1 MESPNLSGGIKA
13 INNKAISMKKTL
25 FWILKLCISIGILWY
40 VFSRPD
46 ISPREIAEHIKN
58 IELSRLLIAI
68 GLYIVIV
75 FIACLR
81 WQELLKGQDIYLS
94 FFKTLELNFIGLF
107 FNTFMPSLTGGD
119 VVKAYYVSKHT
130 AQRLEAATTVL
141 IDRVVGM
148 LALLTIGA
156 AASLYA
162 ISDTQIRK
170 PAISIVV
177 LFLIIT
183 ILGIVLFNKRFMKK
197 FSFNVKGERWQK
209 IVVSLKRVYSAFYIY
224 RSKKIL
230 LVKVFLM
237 SIVMQLM
244 FVLMNYQIALG
255 LGLNVSMKY
264 FFLFIPIISVISA
277 IPITFAGWGLGES
290 MYKYFFGLVTGA
302 CGLAVTMSIIVRLIT
317 LILNL
322 FGGIFYIF
330 HKPPKMSTPLH

>member
-1 MESPNLSGGIKA
+1 
-13 INNKAISMKKTL
+13 MKKTL

-46 ISPREIAEHIKN
+46 ISVHKIVEHIKN

-68 GLYIVIV
+68 VLYIVIV
-75 FIACLR
+75 FISCLR
-81 WQELLKGQDIYLS
+81 WQELLKGQDIRLP

-130 AQRLEAATTVL
+130 DQRLEAATTVL
-141 IDRVVGM
+141 IDRIVGM
-148 LALLTIGA
+148 FALLTIGA
-156 AASLYA
+156 VASFYA
-162 ISDTQIRK
+162 VSDPQIRK
-170 PAISIVV
+170 PAISIVM
-177 LFLIIT
+177 LFLII
-183 ILGIVLFNKRFMKK
+183 IVLTIGFFNKRLMKK
-197 FSFNVKGERWQK
+197 ISFNVKKERWQK
-209 IVVSLKRVYSAFYIY
+209 VVISLKRIYSAFYIY
-224 RSKKIL
+224 RVKKGL

-237 SIVMQLM
+237 SIIMQLM

-264 FFLFIPIISVISA
+264 FFLFIPIIAVISA
-277 IPITFAGWGLGES
+277 VPITFAGWGLGES

-330 HKPPKMSTPLH
+330 HKHPKLSQDE

>member
-1 MESPNLSGGIKA
+1 
-13 INNKAISMKKTL
+13 MKKPL

-46 ISPREIAEHIKN
+46 ISPHKIVEHIEN

-68 GLYIVIV
+68 GLYIVII

-81 WQELLKGQDIYLS
+81 WQKLLKGQDIHLP

-107 FNTFMPSLTGGD
+107 FNTFMPSMTGGD

-130 AQRLEAATTVL
+130 NQRVEAATTVL
-141 IDRVVGM
+141 IDRIVGM

-156 AASLYA
+156 VASLYA
-162 ISDTQIRK
+162 ISEPQIRM
-170 PAISIVV
+170 PAIVIVAFFFV
-177 LFLIIT
+177 IT
-183 ILGIVLFNKRFMKK
+183 VLGIAFFNKRLMKK
-197 FSFNVKGERWQK
+197 ISFNAKGKRLQK
-209 IVVSLKRVYSAFYIY
+209 VVVSLKRVYSAFYIY
-224 RSKKIL
+224 RSKKAL

-237 SIVMQLM
+237 SIVIQIMS
-244 FVLMNYQIALG
+244 VLINYQIALG
-255 LGLNVSMKY
+255 LGLDVSMKY
-264 FFLFIPIISVISA
+264 FFLFIPIIAVISA
-277 IPITFAGWGLGES
+277 IPITFAGWGVGES

-317 LILNL
+317 LVLNL

-330 HKPPKMSTPLH
+330 HKHPKTFSE

>member
-1 MESPNLSGGIKA
+1 
-13 INNKAISMKKTL
+13 MKKTL

-46 ISPREIAEHIKN
+46 ISPHKIVEHIKS
-58 IELSRLLIAI
+58 IESARLFMAI

-75 FIACLR
+75 FIVCLR
-81 WQELLKGQDIYLS
+81 WQKLLKGQGVHLP

-107 FNTFMPSLTGGD
+107 FNTFMPSMTGGD

-130 AQRLEAATTVL
+130 DQRLEAATTVL

-148 LALLTIGA
+148 LALLAIGA

-162 ISDTQIRK
+162 ISDPQIRK
-170 PAISIVV
+170 LAISIVV
-177 LFLIIT
+177 FFLIII
-183 ILGIVLFNKRFMKK
+183 ILCIVFFNKRLMKK

-224 RSKKIL
+224 RSKKAL
-230 LVKVFLM
+230 LVEVFLM
-237 SIVMQLM
+237 SIVVQFM

-277 IPITFAGWGLGES
+277 IPITFAGWGIGES
-290 MYKYFFGLVTGA
+290 MYKYFFGLVTEA

-330 HKPPKMSTPLH
+330 HKPPKLSQDEQA

>member
-1 MESPNLSGGIKA
+1 
-13 INNKAISMKKTL
+13 MKKTL

-46 ISPREIAEHIKN
+46 ISPHKIVEHIKS

-81 WQELLKGQDIYLS
+81 WQELLKGQDIYLP

-130 AQRLEAATTVL
+130 DKRLEAATTVL
-141 IDRVVGM
+141 IDRIVGM

-156 AASLYA
+156 VASLYA
-162 ISDTQIRK
+162 ISDPQIRK

-177 LFLIIT
+177 FFLMIT
-183 ILGIVLFNKRFMKK
+183 ILCIVFFNKRLMKK
-197 FSFNVKGERWQK
+197 ISFTVKKERWQK
-209 IVVSLKRVYSAFYIY
+209 AVVSLKRVYSAFYIY
-224 RSKKIL
+224 RSKKAL
-230 LVKVFLM
+230 LAEVFLM
-237 SIVMQLM
+237 SIVIQIMSILI
-244 FVLMNYQIALG
+244 NYQIALG

-264 FFLFIPIISVISA
+264 FFLFIPIIATISVV
-277 IPITFAGWGLGES
+277 PITFAGWGLGES

-302 CGLAVTMSIIVRLIT
+302 CGLAVTMSIIIRLIV

-330 HKPPKMSTPLH
+330 HKPPKLSQDEQT

>member
-1 MESPNLSGGIKA
+1 
-13 INNKAISMKKTL
+13 MKKIL

-46 ISPREIAEHIKN
+46 ISLHKIVEYIKN
-58 IELSRLLIAI
+58 LEPSRFLMAV
-68 GLYIVIV
+68 GLYIIVV

-81 WQELLKGQDIYLS
+81 WQKLLKGQGIHLR

-107 FNTFMPSLTGGD
+107 FNTFMPSMTGGD

-130 AQRLEAATTVL
+130 DQRLEAATTVL

-148 LALLTIGA
+148 LALLSIGA
-156 AASLYA
+156 VASLYA
-162 ISDTQIRK
+162 ISEPQIRM
-170 PAISIVV
+170 PAAIIVV
-177 LFLIIT
+177 VFLIIT
-183 ILGIVLFNKRFMKK
+183 ILGIVFLNKRLMKI

-209 IVVSLKRVYSAFYIY
+209 VVVSLKRVYSAFYIY
-224 RSKKIL
+224 RSKKVL
-230 LVKVFLM
+230 LVEVFLM
-237 SIVMQLM
+237 SIVIQLM
-244 FVLMNYQIALG
+244 SILINYQIALG

-277 IPITFAGWGLGES
+277 IPITFAGWGVGES
-290 MYKYFFGLVTGA
+290 MYKYFFGLVTEA
-302 CGLAVTMSIIVRLIT
+302 CSLAVTMSIIVRLIT

-330 HKPPKMSTPLH
+330 HKPPKLSQDEQA

>member
-1 MESPNLSGGIKA
+1 
-13 INNKAISMKKTL
+13 MKKTL

-46 ISPREIAEHIKN
+46 ISPHKIVEHIKSL
-58 IELSRLLIAI
+58 ELSRLLIAI

-81 WQELLKGQDIYLS
+81 WQELLKGQDIYLP

-130 AQRLEAATTVL
+130 DKRLEAATTVL
-141 IDRVVGM
+141 IDRIVGM

-156 AASLYA
+156 VASLYA
-162 ISDTQIRK
+162 ISDPQIRK

-177 LFLIIT
+177 FFLMIT
-183 ILGIVLFNKRFMKK
+183 ILCIVFFNKRLMKK
-197 FSFNVKGERWQK
+197 ISFTVKKERWQK
-209 IVVSLKRVYSAFYIY
+209 AVVSLKRVYSAFYIY
-224 RSKKIL
+224 RSKKAL
-230 LVKVFLM
+230 LAEVFLM
-237 SIVMQLM
+237 SIVIQIMSILI
-244 FVLMNYQIALG
+244 NYQIALG

-264 FFLFIPIISVISA
+264 FFLFIPIIATISVV
-277 IPITFAGWGLGES
+277 PITFAGWGLGES

-302 CGLAVTMSIIVRLIT
+302 CGLAVTMSIIIRLIV

-330 HKPPKMSTPLH
+330 HKPPKLSQDEQT